1 MPESPKKAVRYILY
15 GLVFYVAVKYGLPL
29 IAPFAIGLG
38 VAAAVQK
45 PAALLSERIPALSR
59 RTSCVI
65 MTSAVIFGAAV
76 VIYFGVCSLVNGA
89 VSFCPGIPERLA
101 EMKRLVAK
109 ASSGTEGEGTWDKFI
124 AFAASGANWCM
135 DFFSENYREYLP
147 SVLRRSTWLVS
158 GIPSFAAGTLFA
170 ALSAFFSCGDFD
182 GIRSGIKRLL
192 PPETSRKASLLVRTS
207 AETMA
212 ALLKTYGIIM
222 LVTFAELAAGLGIIN
237 LAGYDTGSIVT
248 VALIIS
254 VIDILPVLGTGT
266 VLIPWGLYELI
277 SGRTVSGIMLLAL
290 FGIIETVRSLLEPK
304 LISGR
309 LKMHPFFTLA
319 GMYAG
324 GRLFG
329 VWGIFIMPP
338 AMMIFRQLHDSQ

>member
-109 ASSGTEGEGTWDKFI
+109 ACQLVHGFLFGE
-124 AFAASGANWCM
+124 
-135 DFFSENYREYLP
+135 LP
-147 SVLRRSTWLVS
+147 R
-158 GIPSFAAGTLFA
+158 I
-170 ALSAFFSCGDFD
+170 SAVG
-182 GIRSGIKRLL
+182 
-192 PPETSRKASLLVRTS
+192 
-207 AETMA
+207 AET
-212 ALLKTYGIIM
+212 
-222 LVTFAELAAGLGIIN
+222 F
-237 LAGYDTGSIVT
+237 D
-248 VALIIS
+248 VACFGNP
-254 VIDILPVLGTGT
+254 VICGGNVI
-266 VLIPWGLYELI
+266 
-277 SGRTVSGIMLLAL
+277 RRA
-290 FGIIETVRSLLEPK
+290 FCAF
-304 LISGR
+304 R
-309 LKMHPFFTLA
+309 LRGF
-319 GMYAG
+319 
-324 GRLFG
+324 
-329 VWGIFIMPP
+329 
-338 AMMIFRQLHDSQ
+338 